1 MAGYL
6 KRYVK
11 KWRVKAD
18 YDLST
23 NDFPRDKDEN
33 LEPSFD
39 DYYIPCDSDCKI
51 RHFQRDILFYY
62 CPSIGRF
69 RNILKQIYTDKI
81 GSLDKFKKIKTSE
94 KDGKV
99 TEKEIF
105 NTEEMYQGL
114 LNKNILT
121 YIEELDYEGEFRFK
135 ADQIDYIAETV
146 GAKTFGANISPLS
159 PKNLPSIKYDI
170 PYEELTSYKEITK
183 DLETK
188 ELYIIS
194 KLNSNFDDIIKEKKC
209 TQFDVNKERKKSC
222 LGTKEF
228 IHSIG
233 MFKEYLLYLKENIA
247 TLRK

>member
-69 RNILKQIYTDKI
+69 RNILKQIYTDKV
-81 GSLDKFKKIKTSE
+81 GDLDKFKTIKISE
-94 KDGKV
+94 KG
-99 TEKEIF
+99 
-105 NTEEMYQGL
+105 
-114 LNKNILT
+114 NKNETFDNESMQKELLDKKILT

-135 ADQIDYIAETV
+135 ADMMDYIAEVV

-170 PYEELTSYKEITK
+170 PYEDLTLYKEITK

-194 KLNSNFDDIIKEKKC
+194 KLNSNFDDIIKGKKG

-233 MFKEYLLYLKENIA
+233 MFKEYLIYLKENIA